1 MVNKAKNKGTAAESA
16 VVSYL
21 RTRGFP
27 YAERL
32 ALQGGKDR
40 GDITGIPG
48 IVIEVKNTATYTFS
62 SWLKEA
68 MVEKDNA
75 GADFA
80 FVAAKPRLI
89 GTTRVGMWM
98 AAMTLGEFRRLCVQA
113 GVFLANLGDVGSHG
127 EQVWVHHL
135 SSNAVNRDILKN
147 LMGLSDW
154 KTASGC
160 GFGVV
165 TIRPPG
171 VDDTDMWYAVT
182 LLEDMS
188 GLLVRAGYGRLDD
201 VEHG

>member
-16 VVSYL
+16 VVSFL

-27 YAERL
+27 HAERL

-75 GADFA
+75 NADFA
-80 FVAAKPRLI
+80 FVAAKPRLV
-89 GTTRVGMWM
+89 GATRVGMWM
-98 AAMTLGEFRRLCVQA
+98 AAMYLGEFSRLCKQA
-113 GVFLANLGDVGSHG
+113 GVYWADLSTAPPGASA
-127 EQVWVHHL
+127 WVHHMT
-135 SSNAVNRDILKN
+135 SNAVNRDILKN
-147 LMGLSDW
+147 LTGLQGF
-154 KTASGC
+154 KEASGC
-160 GFGVV
+160 EFGAV

-171 VDDTDMWYAVT
+171 VDDVDAWYAVT
-182 LLEDMS
+182 MLEDMS

-201 VEHG
+201 E